1 MKCTK
6 INLTNTGIPHS
17 KVAKLISVPFHV
29 IERQRSHERKETP
42 GSKKAFQKARHF
54 RKLV

>member
-29 IERQRSHERKETP
+29 IERQRSHERKETA

>member
-29 IERQRSHERKETP
+29 IERQSHERKETA

>member
-29 IERQRSHERKETP
+29 IERQRSHERKEAA
-42 GSKKAFQKARHF
+42 GSKKAFQKDRHF